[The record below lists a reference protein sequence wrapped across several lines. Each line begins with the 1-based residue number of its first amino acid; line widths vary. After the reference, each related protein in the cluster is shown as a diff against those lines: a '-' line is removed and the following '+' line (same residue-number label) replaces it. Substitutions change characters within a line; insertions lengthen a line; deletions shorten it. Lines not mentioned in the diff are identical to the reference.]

1 MDTFQSASPLD
12 RSCRLGL
19 RAACAAILLFLI
31 LPVLVIIPLS
41 FNGGSFLTFPLEGIS
56 LRWYR
61 QLFASENW
69 MTAIRNSFLIA
80 VATTALAT
88 ALGTTAAIGMQRLP
102 GKLKMAMQMFITSPV
117 IVPVIIS
124 ATGLY
129 FLYAPI
135 GLNNS
140 LPGLVLSHTVLAVP
154 FVVITV
160 AATLEGFDMN
170 LMRAAASSGA
180 PPVLAFRRIMLP
192 LIAPGVIS
200 GGLFAFALSFDD
212 IVMAIFL
219 AGPRQRTIPLQMF
232 NGVRE
237 EINPT
242 IAAAATILVILSI
255 LLLSAVEYLKH
266 RARRMNA
273 SGLEGHQA

>member
-1 MDTFQSASPLD
+1 MDLTSSASVWD
-12 RSCRLGL
+12 KASRLGL
-19 RAACAAILLFLI
+19 RTACIATMLFLI
-31 LPVLVIIPLS
+31 VPVLVIIPLS
-41 FNGGSFLTFPLEGIS
+41 FNGGSFLTFPLDGVS

-61 QLFASENW
+61 QLLASENW
-69 MTAIRNSFLIA
+69 MTAFQNSFLIA
-80 VATTALAT
+80 FTTTLLAT
-88 ALGTTAAIGMQRLP
+88 AFGTMAAIGMHRLP
-102 GKLKMAMQMFITSPV
+102 GRMKLMMQMLITSPV
-117 IVPVIIS
+117 IVPVVIS

-129 FLYAPI
+129 FLYAPV

-154 FVVITV
+154 FVVVTV
-160 AATLEGFDMN
+160 ASTLDGFDMN

-180 PPVLAFRRIMLP
+180 SPAVAFRRIMLP

-200 GGLFAFALSFDD
+200 GALFAFSVSFDD

-219 AGPRQRTIPLQMF
+219 AGPQQRTIPLQMF

-266 RARRMNA
+266 RAKRLNA
-273 SGLEGHQA
+273 SGPDSEVT

>member
-1 MDTFQSASPLD
+1 MDTFQSTSPLD
-12 RSCRLGL
+12 TGCRMGL
-19 RAACAAILLFLI
+19 RVACAAILLFLI
-31 LPVLVIIPLS
+31 VPVLVIIPLS
-41 FNGGSFLTFPLEGIS
+41 FNGGSFLTFPLEGVS

-80 VATTALAT
+80 VITTALAT
-88 ALGTTAAIGMQRLP
+88 ALGTMAAIGMQRLP
-102 GKLKMAMQMFITSPV
+102 GKLKTAMQMFITSPV
-117 IVPVIIS
+117 IVPVVIS

-140 LPGLVLSHTVLAVP
+140 LAGLVLSHTVLAVP
-154 FVVITV
+154 FVVVTV

-180 PPVLAFRRIMLP
+180 APVLAFRRIMLP

-200 GGLFAFALSFDD
+200 GALFAFAVSFDD

-219 AGPRQRTIPLQMF
+219 AGPKQRTIPLQMF

-242 IAAAATILVILSI
+242 IAAAATILVILSV

-266 RARRMNA
+266 RAKRMNA
-273 SGLEGHQA
+273 SGTEAQQG